1 MAGHEATALTSRVG
15 YGPVIAFA
23 LTILLGAFLVFQVQP
38 IIGRHIPAWYGDT
51 PAVCGGPFSE
61 ET

>member
-1 MAGHEATALTSRVG
+1 M
-15 YGPVIAFA
+15 IAFA
-23 LTILLGAFLVFQVQP
+23 PTILLGAFLVFQVQP
-38 IIGRHIPAWYGDT
+38 IIGRHIPAWYGGT